1 VLGETQHSKR
11 DSKIDLTK
19 NVISYEK
26 KKENSMKKTIVKF
39 NIDEKFEKGHNEL
52 GIFCK
57 ESSEIPLLA
66 PVTNSNNST
75 PSEDIMPNEALDSKQ
90 VERKSIEDMV
100 KDRFKNGKY
109 RKLIEII
116 ADEDFLKAAYERIK
130 SKPGNM
136 SPGGDSGR
144 ETLDG
149 IDKKW
154 FKQTSKELLDG
165 TYRVKPL
172 RRVMIEK
179 PGKTEKR
186 PLTIGSP
193 RDKIIQEAIRS
204 ILSCIY
210 EPKFTN
216 YSHGFRPNKSA
227 HTALKEL
234 KSWREATWFLEFDI
248 KKCFDTIN
256 RKRLVNILQEE
267 IQDQGLFDILHKMF
281 QAKVINLEFG
291 NEDNEIGTPQG
302 SIISPILC
310 NIYLNKL
317 DTHVKE
323 LILNTNKGDQ
333 RKRNPEYRREVEVPR
348 GTPWSIRR
356 EKHRKAL
363 REGLTATLRD
373 DETFRKL
380 KYVRYADD
388 FLLAFA
394 GTKIEANKIF
404 ANITTF
410 IKSDLKLDVAP
421 DKSRIVQAID
431 RKIKF
436 LGFYITAVPS
446 KDNPLRLVQKGN
458 FMEHRRRVLNRLK
471 DASEKNMRIFLKQA
485 KKDLIRKAA
494 SKGRKMGSKEK
505 NQLSEVELNA
515 LAKLLSLED
524 SLDEKHR
531 FDSTIST
538 ILSRT
543 DNEKVLPQ
551 VVFAA
556 HEILSKIIASET
568 SEACNELH
576 LAKSTGIT
584 SDKKKISM
592 RRLSL
597 PLQLYIPLEGIR
609 DKLRKRG
616 IMSKGGK
623 PSALVALQNEN
634 PRHISQYYA
643 SVARGFLEYYSPATN
658 FHRLKGIVNYHIR
671 WSLLH
676 TLARKHRTSLKKVI
690 EIYGKN
696 LEHNAD
702 TKGTFPS
709 KSVIAGWKRGFRS
722 TTDAP
727 TNPSEHLNR
736 IWLRR
741 TRLVDGSVC
750 IVEGCELPPEMHHVR
765 QIKARTDRKGN
776 VSVINSK
783 GIRKDGIQAYM
794 ISKNRKQLAL
804 CPEHHKMAH
813 KDQLRFREKKV
824 FADDA

>member
-1 VLGETQHSKR
+1 
-11 DSKIDLTK
+11 
-19 NVISYEK
+19 
-26 KKENSMKKTIVKF
+26 MKKTIIKF
-39 NIDEKFEKGHNEL
+39 NTDAKFEKGHNEL
-52 GIFCK
+52 GIFCR

-66 PVTNSNNST
+66 PVTNSNNLT
-75 PSEDIMPNEALDSKQ
+75 PSGDIKPNQALDSKQ
-90 VERKSIEDMV
+90 VERKSIEGMI
-100 KDRFKNGKY
+100 KDRFKDGKY

-149 IDKKW
+149 IDKEW
-154 FKQTSKELLDG
+154 FKQTSKKLLDG
-165 TYRVKPL
+165 TYKVKPL

-210 EPKFTN
+210 EQKFAN
-216 YSHGFRPNKSA
+216 HSHGFRPNRSA
-227 HTALKEL
+227 HTALKEV
-234 KSWREATWFLEFDI
+234 KGWREATWFLEFDI
-248 KKCFDTIN
+248 RKCFDTIN
-256 RKRLVNILQEE
+256 RKRLINILQEE

-281 QAKVINLEFG
+281 QAEVINLEFG
-291 NEDNEIGTPQG
+291 NEDNEVGTPQG
-302 SIISPILC
+302 SILSPILC

-323 LILNTNKGDQ
+323 LILNTNKGDK
-333 RKRNPEYRREVEVPR
+333 RKRDPEYRKAVEVPIN
-348 GTPWSIRR
+348 TPWSIRR

-394 GTKIEANKIF
+394 GPKIEANKIF

-410 IKSDLKLDVAP
+410 IKSDLKLDVAS

-431 RKIKF
+431 RKVKF
-436 LGFYITAVPS
+436 LGFYITAGPS
-446 KDNPLRLVQKGN
+446 KDNPLQLVQKGN

-471 DASEKNMRIFLKQA
+471 DASEKNMRTFLKQA

-505 NQLSEVELNA
+505 NELSEVEINA

-524 SLDEKHR
+524 SLDEEHR

-538 ILSRT
+538 ILTRA
-543 DNEKVLPQ
+543 DNKKILPSS
-551 VVFAA
+551 VFAA
-556 HEILSKIIASET
+556 HDSLRKTIDTESSVTTE
-568 SEACNELH
+568 EYH
-576 LAKSTGIT
+576 VQKSTGH
-584 SDKKKISM
+584 DLEGGKISM

-597 PLQLYIPLEGIR
+597 PLQLYVPLEEIR

-616 IMSKGGK
+616 IMSKQGK
-623 PSALVALQNEN
+623 PSALVALQNED

-643 SVARGFLEYYSPATN
+643 SVARGFLEYYRPATN
-658 FHRLKGIVNYHIR
+658 LQRLKVIINYHIR

-676 TLARKHRTSLKKVI
+676 TLARKHRTSLKEVI
-690 EIYGKN
+690 NIYGKD
-696 LEHNAD
+696 LEQNAG

-709 KSVIAGWKRGFRS
+709 KSQIAGWKRGFSS
-722 TTDAP
+722 TDVP
-727 TNPSEHLNR
+727 TKPSELLNR

-741 TRLVDGSVC
+741 TRLVDASVC

-765 QIKARTDRKGN
+765 QIKARTDRNGN

-783 GIRKDGIQAYM
+783 GIRKEGIQAYM
-794 ISKNRKQLAL
+794 ISKNRKQLPL

-824 FADDA
+824 FAGDA